1 MKTNH
6 ASLMLVSAA
15 MMTSTGLAQ
24 SIRPSS
30 VRVEVNDWHVVPL
43 VSGDGAG
50 CQVDSMVAFA
60 REGTTIGDNLV
71 AVWYVRGGEG
81 WEAKSWSTTDRWSIV
96 EQLKG
101 AYNIGDEDD
110 YRWGV
115 ASSDGA
121 AAGTPIENFGS
132 GVLESDPLAP
142 LIEAMPDPQ
151 AAVSLLIDGGYPAAM
166 PLNATSLAGV
176 NAMLDAIETAVG
188 IEACIEDPGT
198 LNVAQSLA
206 ASGAM
211 AGTIVVP
218 ISDRPMGP
226 PGPWTPVPSNCD
238 TIRHG
243 NACVWITVCK
253 FTRAQNYL
261 RKRTKACVI
270 AGVMVFCDQWAVITC
285 TEEDPVSCPGI
296 TVPGMVGGNGEC
308 FPPVPPPPPPAAPC
322 GGPYGGPNV
331 PISPKPRT
339 FNPSVPKNCD
349 LSPAGW
355 MPPTCACP

>member
-1 MKTNH
+1 
-6 ASLMLVSAA
+6 MLVSAA

-43 VSGDGAG
+43 ISGDGAG

-81 WEAKSWSTTDRWSIV
+81 WEAKSWCTTDRWSIV

-121 AAGTPIENFGS
+121 AAGTPTENFVG

-226 PGPWTPVPSNCD
+226 PGPWIRPPTACTPIQGPGCTWVNNC
-238 TIRHG
+238 
-243 NACVWITVCK
+243 VE
-253 FTRAQNYL
+253 TRTQSFI
-261 RKRTKACVI
+261 RKRTKACI
-270 AGVMVFCDQWAVITC
+270 IGGAYVFCDQSAVLTC
-285 TEEDPVSCPGI
+285 TEAQNCAGPAVPGI
-296 TVPGMVGGNGEC
+296 IAPG
-308 FPPVPPPPPPAAPC
+308 PVCLPPPIIPMPGFPCGPGGPHVPLIPPTWPMNPIVPANCVVGPIGWVPAA
-322 GGPYGGPNV
+322 
-331 PISPKPRT
+331 
-339 FNPSVPKNCD
+339 
-349 LSPAGW
+349 
-355 MPPTCACP
+355 CACP